1 MEDNKIWFYIIA
13 AVIYF
18 LTRRKKKKNQP
29 QPESSERPKESN
41 RPQQQK
47 KPVSFE
53 DLLKE
58 ITEGRADTVEPE
70 VIEEKNSEPV
80 YEEALKEEPTKKER
94 IRHFADDES
103 RRIYEESVA
112 RAAEFEP
119 GHDHKFEPDDDYVS
133 KKMFKGLEVE
143 TEPTLA
149 DEIRESLQTTDSAR
163 KAIIYSEILNK
174 KY

>member
-13 AVIYF
+13 AIIYF
-18 LTRRKKKKNQP
+18 FTRRKKKKSQQP
-29 QPESSERPKESN
+29 TAAPTESK
-41 RPQQQK
+41 RPQQDK

-58 ITEGRADTVEPE
+58 ITEGREEEAPQAE
-70 VIEEKNSEPV
+70 VIEKKHESV
-80 YEEALKEEPTKKER
+80 YEEEIEQER
-94 IRHFADDES
+94 NTGKRHFADAES
-103 RRIYEESVA
+103 RRIYEQSIA
-112 RAAEFEP
+112 HAAEVDSA
-119 GHDHKFEPDDDYVS
+119 HDHAFEPDDDYVS

-143 TEPTLA
+143 EDSTLA
-149 DEIRESLQTTDSAR
+149 DEIREGLQGSGNAR